1 MASNPSTSGARGDR
15 PANDAHPCPPDIDG
29 AAGAL
34 AKAAQRDSLDL
45 VVEVVKFRYV
55 QEMEA
60 SRRRFIGLAI
70 AILALGAAVAGMY
83 IRGAVASIELE
94 VRKGLSS
101 IEESTQSGLAEID
114 ARKDP
119 EFGLSQPS
127 PSQ

>member
-1 MASNPSTSGARGDR
+1 M
-15 PANDAHPCPPDIDG
+15 
-29 AAGAL
+29 